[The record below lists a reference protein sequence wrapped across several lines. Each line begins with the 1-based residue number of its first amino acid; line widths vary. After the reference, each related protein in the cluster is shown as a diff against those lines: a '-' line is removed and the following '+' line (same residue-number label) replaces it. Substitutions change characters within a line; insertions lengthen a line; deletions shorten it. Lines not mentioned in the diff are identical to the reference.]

1 MNGSDDDSDG
11 SDDDDDDDDHN
22 DGSDGDD
29 GDSDGS
35 DDDDG
40 YDDGSDDD
48 DGGGDQFYHTL
59 TCTYIYSYI
68 PTTTNRQKIWR
79 QRFATTKIQ
88 ALWRRALVRTALYD
102 PYKVGGWMN
111 GSKCGLRVKS
121 CHDTMAVDSLQS
133 CCVSY
138 HTYIHAYIHTLIYPS
153 FYHELDILGEQA

>member
-11 SDDDDDDDDHN
+11 SDYDDN
-22 DGSDGDD
+22 D
-29 GDSDGS
+29 DSDGS
-35 DDDDG
+35 DDDDDG
-40 YDDGSDDD
+40 SDGDDGGSDDD
-48 DGGGDQFYHTL
+48 DDCDDSYDGGGDQFYHTL
-59 TCTYIYSYI
+59 TCTCLYSYI

-133 CCVSY
+133 CCVS
-138 HTYIHAYIHTLIYPS
+138 
-153 FYHELDILGEQA
+153 